1 MADLNEL
8 QQSVE
13 WLGARLTKVEDRVD
27 RLYAQARIFTINSQA
42 LEDKWLGMGEQ
53 AGPGQMAAQ
62 GGGEAWLEEVTKAL
76 GVVWPLPRQEHG
88 FFLQMVKEVLGAR
101 RGGGLLFCPVLTQSW
116 DPLWLGAE
124 AHTNNTGELGSMP
137 LANTS
142 MFTTR
147 IHPGF
152 RGHNT
157 I

>member
-1 MADLNEL
+1 MF
-8 QQSVE
+8 
-13 WLGARLTKVEDRVD
+13 RLWSGIPKTASISTTCMSRQTTVGTSEQVVFGPP
-27 RLYAQARIFTINSQA
+27 QAIDPQNPPQ
-42 LEDKWLGMGEQ
+42 
-53 AGPGQMAAQ
+53 
-62 GGGEAWLEEVTKAL
+62 
-76 GVVWPLPRQEHG
+76 HG
-88 FFLQMVKEVLGAR
+88 FFLQMVQEVLGAW

-116 DPLWLGAE
+116 DPLWLGAG